1 MQRISSGALALV
13 VALGLSACVSVA
25 SSSTTSGSTMSG
37 TTMQQVTYPGSGGVM
52 LAGTL
57 EVPAHPA
64 GQRVPGVVIIGGS
77 GSVDRDGNEAQAG
90 VVSNLY
96 QEIADQLAQQGIA
109 SLRYDKR
116 GVGASTPFP
125 LPANPQQPTP
135 TEIARLQQF
144 AAWPNYVGDAVASLR
159 FLQGQSAIDPARTAL
174 IGHSEGGYI
183 IDQIVAQDL
192 GQFAHTPA
200 TLVLLSS
207 AGRTYDAVLREQV
220 MRALGQLQ
228 VSVTVAAFVLQQ
240 YDAIIAGIKTTGQIP
255 TAPLLALQ
263 NDTQVPR
270 TIVTLFGSLF
280 SVYNAVFWHGALAV
294 DPVRMLPQFHGPVLV
309 IQGTADTQIS
319 ATEDTPL
326 LDAALKRRTP
336 DDHQVTLIPGA
347 THFLKIPQGAS
358 DPGIGG
364 PLATQAATTLRIWLA
379 AKLG

>member
-1 MQRISSGALALV
+1 MYRFIGGVLAIVL
-13 VALGLSACVSVA
+13 ALGLSACASVT
-25 SSSTTSGSTMSG
+25 SGTTTSSTTSE
-37 TTMQQVTYPGSGGVM
+37 TTMQQVTYPGTGGVT

-57 EVPAHPA
+57 EIPAHPA
-64 GQRVPGVVIIGGS
+64 GQRVPGVVIIAGS
-77 GSVDRDGNEAQAG
+77 GSVDRDGNEAAAG

-116 GVGASTPFP
+116 GVGTSTPFP

-135 TEIARLQQF
+135 EEIARLQQF
-144 AAWPNYVGDAVASLR
+144 AAWPNYVDDAVASLR

-192 GQFAHTPA
+192 GQLPHAPA
-200 TLVLLSS
+200 ALVLLSS

-220 MRALGQLQ
+220 TRALGQLNTSA
-228 VSVTVAAFVLQQ
+228 SVATFVLQH

-255 TAPLLALQ
+255 TAPLLALK
-263 NDTQVPR
+263 NDAQVPR
-270 TIVTLFGSLF
+270 PIVTLFGSLF
-280 SVYNAVFWHGALAV
+280 SVYNAVFWQGALQV
-294 DPVRMLPQFHGPVLV
+294 NPVQMLPQFHGPVLV
-309 IQGTADTQIS
+309 IQGSADTQIS

-326 LDAALKRRTP
+326 LDAALKTRSP
-336 DDHQVTLIPGA
+336 DDHQVTIIPGA
-347 THFLKIPQGAS
+347 THFLKIPQSAS

-364 PLATQAATTLRIWLA
+364 PLAPLAATTLRTWLA

>member
-1 MQRISSGALALV
+1 MHRQQIIRGTFGLM
-13 VALGLSACVSVA
+13 VALGLSACASVS
-25 SSSTTSGSTMSG
+25 SG
-37 TTMQQVTYPGSGGVM
+37 TANSNPTSAISRQQVTYPGAAGVT

-57 EVPAHPA
+57 EVPAHVA

-77 GSVDRDGNEAQAG
+77 GSVDRDGNEAAAG
-90 VVSNLY
+90 VISNLY

-135 TEIARLQQF
+135 EEIARLQQF

-159 FLQGQSAIDPARTAL
+159 FLQGQSVIDPARTAL

-183 IDQIVAQDL
+183 IDQIAAQDL
-192 GQFAHTPA
+192 GQLPHAPA
-200 TLVLLSS
+200 ALVLLSS

-220 MRALGQLQ
+220 MRALGQLGA
-228 VSVTVAAFVLQQ
+228 SATTSAFVLQQ
-240 YDAIIAGIKTTGQIP
+240 YDALITGIKTTGQIS
-255 TAPLLALQ
+255 TAPL
-263 NDTQVPR
+263 
-270 TIVTLFGSLF
+270 
-280 SVYNAVFWHGALAV
+280 
-294 DPVRMLPQFHGPVLV
+294 LV

-326 LDAALKRRTP
+326 LDAALQTRTP

-347 THFLKIPQGAS
+347 THFLKIPQSAS
-358 DPGIGG
+358 DPGISG
-364 PLATQAATTLRIWLA
+364 PLAPLAATTLRAWLA
-379 AKLG
+379 ATLG